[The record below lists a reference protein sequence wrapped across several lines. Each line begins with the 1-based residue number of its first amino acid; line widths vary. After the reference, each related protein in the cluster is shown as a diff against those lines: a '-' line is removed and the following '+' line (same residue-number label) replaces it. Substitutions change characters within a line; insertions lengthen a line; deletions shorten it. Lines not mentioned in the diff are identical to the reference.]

1 MPTTCEPFWVVA
13 WALPLEPF
21 WASPLAGAVVLS
33 LAVRSVAQPVPR
45 LPPVGAAKTGPSLA
59 VPLAVQRAQQSD
71 SPLADAM
78 ALY

>member
-1 MPTTCEPFWVVA
+1 
-13 WALPLEPF
+13 
-21 WASPLAGAVVLS
+21 LAGAVVLS

-59 VPLAVQRAQQSD
+59 VPWAVQRAQQSD